1 MRAVPRT
8 LNRSAVLTAAILLAA
23 TAGLY
28 VGWRVFWF
36 LTDDAYIAFRYISNA
51 HLGLGYVW
59 NAPPFKPVEGY
70 TSFLWVLLLDLLW
83 RITGLEPPATA
94 NAVALV
100 FAAGS
105 LLLTAALVL
114 RLRLGPALARWRLP
128 LLVLVLLGT
137 LSNRTFLAW
146 TSSGLETA
154 MFNFW
159 LTAWVFVAV
168 SLPPGRLRWLTLLSA
183 LAMLLELT
191 RPDGLLFL
199 AATLVLIAAGAWQR
213 WRARALRPSFLLALS
228 PFALTVAHL
237 LWRLAVYGAW
247 LPNTYAAKYVG
258 PWPESGA
265 RYVLSFIIEYA
276 WWFWLALAA
285 AFLVLL
291 AVRHTRALPSV
302 ARRWLAAPLEPAF
315 IQLVVVGALV
325 GHFLYYTVLI
335 GGDHF
340 EYRVYSHLVPLLWVS
355 LVWLLDHLLVRPA
368 WALGLATLSLAASL
382 PIPWTHWAIS
392 QPYTTR
398 LETWAMR
405 LPVAPHF
412 PAPVR
417 PYVQVFDTL
426 QDWLIVHAVGVRH
439 QEHKL
444 FIASQLASLPP
455 RAAGL
460 LLSTAAEAVRI
471 EGAVGA
477 IAWVLPTTA
486 IIDAHGLNDLVIA
499 HHPVDPAAPRLMAHD
514 RIAPAGYLDC
524 LQANAFTP
532 INKFIIAQRGADLSA
547 LVPTCENTAWPLTR
561 YRENVP
567 GSNLALAPVPA
578 RVLDNIW
585 MPDPLFIHYVPPTQ
599 TPVQPPAALLAAF
612 HTEYHDT
619 GCLVY
624 PPSGQADGYDYA
636 FLPANLRYTPDELE
650 ALFPWANLVSFALT
664 GGPRPYT
671 LGYALPAGTDPAP
684 LPATPHAVA
693 WPPAALL
700 GFDLA
705 EPTLTPG
712 GYLEATLFFQATQ
725 SAPTEQWFRLSLVS
739 TAQPDVLIATDQADP
754 CRGIYPAWLWQPGET
769 IVAKAVLAVPPDLPP
784 GQYALRLDMFDLSI
798 PDVMLPAA
806 GDQTLVTL
814 TLP

>member
-1 MRAVPRT
+1 MPPVPRT
-8 LNRSAVLTAAILLAA
+8 LQRYAVPGLILLAA
-23 TAGLY
+23 LAGLY
-28 VGWRVFWF
+28 AGWRVFWF

-51 HLGLGYVW
+51 QLGYGYVW

-70 TSFLWVLLLDLLW
+70 TSFLWVVLLDVVW
-83 RITGLEPPATA
+83 RVTGLEPPAAA
-94 NAVALV
+94 NGVALV
-100 FAAGS
+100 FAAGT
-105 LLLTAALVL
+105 LLLTAAFVL
-114 RLRLGPALARWRLP
+114 RLKLGPALARWRPAL
-128 LLVLVLLGT
+128 LALVLAGV

-159 LTAWVFVAV
+159 LTAWVFVAAGV
-168 SLPPGRLRWLTLLSA
+168 KPGSGRWLTLLAA
-183 LAMLLELT
+183 LAMLMELT

-213 WRARALRPSFLLALS
+213 VRAGAFRPSFLLVLS
-228 PFALTVAHL
+228 PFALTLAHL
-237 LWRLAVYGAW
+237 LWRQATYGAW

-265 RYVLSFIIEYA
+265 RYLLSFIIEYS

-285 AFLVLL
+285 VFGVGL
-291 AVRHTRALPSV
+291 AVRQARGLPAL
-302 ARRWLAAPLEPAF
+302 ARRWLAAPLDQTLA
-315 IQLVVVGALV
+315 QVVVLGALA
-325 GHFLYYTVLI
+325 GHFGYYTILI

-355 LVWLLDHLLVRPA
+355 GVWLLNALALRPG
-368 WALGLATLSLAASL
+368 WALGLAALSLAASL
-382 PIPWTHWAIS
+382 PIPWTHWALS
-392 QPYTTR
+392 QRYTTR

-417 PYVQVFDTL
+417 PYVQVFDDL
-426 QDWLIVHAVGVRH
+426 QDWLILHAVGVRH

-460 LLSTAAEAVRI
+460 LLSPAAEAVRI

-499 HHPVDPAAPRLMAHD
+499 QHPVDPAAPRLMAHD
-514 RIAPAGYLDC
+514 RIAPDGYLAC
-524 LQANAFTP
+524 LQANAIAP
-532 INKFIIAQRGADLSA
+532 ISKFIIAQRSARLSA
-547 LVPTCENTAWPLTR
+547 VVPACENAAWPLTP

-567 GSNLALAPVPA
+567 GANVTLPPVPG

-585 MPDPLFIHYVPPTQ
+585 MPDPLFIAYVPPGE
-599 TPVQPPAALLAAF
+599 TPAQSPAALWAAF
-612 HTEYHDT
+612 HTDYHDT
-619 GCLVY
+619 GCVVF
-624 PPSGQADGYDYA
+624 PPPGQAEGYTYA
-636 FLPANLRYTPDELE
+636 FFPANLRYSPEQLE
-650 ALFPWANLVSFALT
+650 AIFPWSKLVSFALT

-671 LGYALPAGTDPAP
+671 QAYAVPAGADPAP
-684 LPATPHAVA
+684 TPATPHAVS
-693 WPPAALL
+693 WPAAALV
-700 GFDLA
+700 GYDLA
-705 EPTLTPG
+705 AAALTPG
-712 GYLEATLFFQATQ
+712 GFVEAALFFQALAP
-725 SAPTEQWFRLSLVS
+725 APTEQWFRLSLVS
-739 TAQPDVLIATDQADP
+739 AAQPDALIASDQADP

-784 GQYALRLDMFDLSI
+784 GDYALRVEMFDLAAA
-798 PDVMLPAA
+798 DVMLPAT
-806 GDQTLVTL
+806 GEQTLITL
-814 TLP
+814 TVP